1 MASKQN
7 FNYRLGLDEDWEIE
21 QFIGNDDVIIN
32 EFKKKIEKELNVE
45 NVSVE
50 ILKWNSD
57 MLEMFRAIES
67 GLHYGCWEEY
77 FMFKVSFLG
86 GEESDILK
94 VEKMIVDYVYVNA
107 NYLSD
112 DESNEKIRKAW
123 ASMGLEVPLQG
134 GGRPAALHIG
144 D

>member
-50 ILKWNSD
+50 ILKWNCD

-67 GLHYGCWEEY
+67 GLHVGGWEEY

-94 VEKMIVDYVYVNA
+94 VEKMIVDFVYINA

-112 DESNEKIRKAW
+112 DDSNEKIRKAW
-123 ASMGLEVPLQG
+123 ASMGLEVPPPG
-134 GGRPAALHIG
+134 GGRPTALH
-144 D
+144 

>member
-1 MASKQN
+1 MSSVQK

-67 GLHYGCWEEY
+67 GLHIGCWEEY

-112 DESNEKIRKAW
+112 DEANEKIRKAW
-123 ASMGLEVPLQG
+123 ASMGLEVPPQG
-134 GGRPAALHIG
+134 GGRLAALH
-144 D
+144 

>member
-67 GLHYGCWEEY
+67 GLHIGCWEEY

-112 DESNEKIRKAW
+112 DEANEKSRKAG
-123 ASMGLEVPLQG
+123 ASMGLKVPPQG
-134 GGRPAALHIG
+134 GGRPVALH
-144 D
+144 

>member
-67 GLHYGCWEEY
+67 GLHIGCWEEY

-112 DESNEKIRKAW
+112 DEANEKVRKAW
-123 ASMGLEVPLQG
+123 ASMGLKVPLQG
-134 GGRPAALHIG
+134 GGRPVALH
-144 D
+144 